1 MEMMEEALG
10 WTGGGLPPGALVMI
24 KDCVA
29 AKGGFFLTFFLKK
42 LLMPSDVAS
51 MRSKVVFVAMAEPF
65 SHYGRIAKKQV
76 CLCRRANRTK
86 FL

>member
-10 WTGGGLPPGALVMI
+10 WTGGGLPPGALI